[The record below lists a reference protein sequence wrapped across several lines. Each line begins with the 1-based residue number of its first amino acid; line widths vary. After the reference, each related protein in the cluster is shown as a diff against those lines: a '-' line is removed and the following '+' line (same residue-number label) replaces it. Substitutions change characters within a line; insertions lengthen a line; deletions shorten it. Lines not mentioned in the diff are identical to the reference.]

1 MSIYEEVQ
9 LAEMKWDADQQ
20 MYFWTC
26 PCGDLFEISLE
37 ELHEGEDIALCPSCS
52 LKLRVLFEEAELLP
66 LPTPGGPGNAAVVQ
80 KPERAL
86 IASPVTELSSQVAL
100 VALGAPDEDE

>member
-9 LAEMKWDADQQ
+9 LTAMRWDVDQQ
-20 MYFWTC
+20 MYFYTC

-52 LKLRVLFEEAELLP
+52 LKLRVLFEEAELPP
-66 LPTPGGPGNAAVVQ
+66 LPTPGGDDAACK
-80 KPERAL
+80 KPERTL
-86 IASPVTELSSQVAL
+86 VASPVSAQSSEAALRELGVT
-100 VALGAPDEDE
+100 EDE